1 MTPADKLRAPNTHSI
16 QELLPDPEQKKGTKV
31 RKKVQKGKKSVPEVP
46 ADIRSTLSR
55 DIFFRF
61 MEYFSRDKG
70 KKSINSSE
78 TSSVSFAEDVKA

>member
-31 RKKVQKGKKSVPEVP
+31 RKKVQKGKESVPEVP

-55 DIFFRF
+55 DIFFSFHGIFFQRQRKK
-61 MEYFSRDKG
+61 EDKF
-70 KKSINSSE
+70 K
-78 TSSVSFAEDVKA
+78 